1 MSHFKFIKIGLL
13 FMAVTLLLAS
23 CKKDAKTNWD
33 TEMLVPIANTN
44 LSLKDLVKDSAII
57 TNSDNSLT
65 LSFKSSLFQFSL
77 ADKLIRIPD
86 TAVGQRFTLDS
97 LKLPNQSVNF
107 SVSLGLLANNML
119 LNSGTSFLGQFILDQ
134 QGNSAPFPALS
145 GFNVAPFH
153 FDATQYF
160 DSAVLVSGEIQI
172 RVYNNLP
179 IPISGATIVVT
190 NTTDGSFVASQVVYP
205 IGPDGDSTYVV
216 IPLSGTRITSGLD
229 IAVANLSTPGS
240 SGNNVV
246 IDTADNIELKIY
258 ATNMRVSEAWAKF
271 PSQDIVSITEDIT
284 QEIGD
289 RKFTYVDARAGFLHI
304 YITSSIEEKLYLE
317 YTLVGAYDAS
327 GNPLKQFTT
336 VPAAPVGGTVTID
349 TLIDISGLAINLTG
363 KDGTKF
369 NTYTQR
375 IIAHIDSSG
384 ITRHITTDDSL
395 RIEYEITEVAPN
407 YIKGY
412 AGTDIISQV
421 DSSDF
426 DFLNIFQSGSIDLEA
441 VNMNISV
448 ENGIGV
454 DGEIR
459 INSLTAESKNNGS
472 RTLTGSI
479 LGQQLAI
486 GRATDFPLLP
496 KTTNFAV
503 NNSNSNIK
511 DLLGILPNKLKYD
524 VQVKTNVAGNTQQYR
539 DFAYLESALKLNL
552 NAEIPLSLVAN
563 HLVLKDTFNFDLS
576 QTNLN
581 VAGISD
587 GVINLI
593 AKNKYPIEAVL
604 TMIAYDENWVP
615 VDTITLDTKVAAAD
629 LDATCRATDFK
640 KSKIPLYI
648 TEDRMDNIKRA
659 RHAVITAD
667 FNSASNNATCS
678 GQHLKIYSDYNL
690 DITFTARFNYKINTR
705 F

>member
-1 MSHFKFIKIGLL
+1 
-13 FMAVTLLLAS
+13 MAVTLLLAS